1 MKLGMQYI
9 FMQKS
14 GRALSINWTYQKE
27 LIGAWS
33 HLLTKSEATC
43 QKWWPTMHNKALK
56 QGRSK
61 LRRLAWRY
69 A

>member
-1 MKLGMQYI
+1 M
-9 FMQKS
+9 
-14 GRALSINWTYQKE
+14 SINWTYQKE